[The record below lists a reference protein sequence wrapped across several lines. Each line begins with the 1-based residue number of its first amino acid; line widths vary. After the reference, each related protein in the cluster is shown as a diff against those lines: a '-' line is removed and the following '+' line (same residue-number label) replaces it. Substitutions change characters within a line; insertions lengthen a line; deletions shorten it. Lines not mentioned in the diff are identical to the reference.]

1 MSERVIAGMAM
12 HAGQHQTHE
21 PARVVALAGGV
32 GGAKLAQGLA
42 LALPADSLT
51 VIVNTADDFDLFGLR
66 ICPDID
72 TVLYTLAGIANP
84 ATGWGIAGDTFQTLQ
99 AIARLGRETWF
110 LLGDQDFATH
120 IVRTERLR
128 QGATLTEITQELAAA
143 LGVTATIL
151 PMSDDEVATVVET
164 PAGPL
169 AFQDYFVRRRQ
180 QDEVRGIVLRG
191 IDRARANPAALE
203 AIALAE
209 LVIICPSN
217 PLVSIGPI
225 LALDG
230 MREALRATP
239 APVVAVSP
247 IIGGKAVKGPA
258 DRMLTSMGYESSAA
272 GVAAL
277 YQDLLDG
284 FVLDVEDTDQAERI
298 SAAGPRV
305 LVTQTLMGDAPD
317 RRRLAQE
324 VLAFGR
330 SLRPEPVGVA

>member
-1 MSERVIAGMAM
+1 MAVLS
-12 HAGQHQTHE
+12 GQNQSHE
-21 PARVVALAGGV
+21 LARVVALAGGV

-42 LALPADSLT
+42 LALPAGALT

-84 ATGWGIAGDTFQTLQ
+84 ATGWGIAGDTFHTLQ

-128 QGATLTEITQELAAA
+128 QGATLTEVTQELATA
-143 LGVTATIL
+143 LGVPAQVL

-164 PAGPL
+164 PAGSL

-180 QDEVRGIVLRG
+180 RDEVRGIVLRG
-191 IDRARANPAALE
+191 IENARPNPAALE
-203 AIALAE
+203 AIAHAE
-209 LVIICPSN
+209 LLIICPSN

-230 MREALRATP
+230 MREALRASS
-239 APVVAVSP
+239 APLVAVSP

-258 DRMLTSMGYESSAA
+258 DRMLAGLGHESSAA

-284 FVLDVEDTDQAERI
+284 FVIDVEDAGQAERI
-298 SAAGPRV
+298 RATGPRV
-305 LVTQTLMGDAPD
+305 LVTQTVMGDAPD
-317 RRRLAQE
+317 RRRLALE

-330 SLRPEPVGVA
+330 SLRSEPVGVA